1 MITIIVDRRE
11 QQRRRKRKRDSGHL
25 SLNNNMQPVT
35 FTSSCLECSPCTLI
49 IPTKCTD
56 QAALLSLSYVSLLS
70 NKQPGVCSLRSS
82 PVARTKKQNGAN
94 STISLP
100 TYLLAC
106 LLAFFL
112 SFFLSLLAWSK
123 REKPLF
129 PGFSSDNR
137 WNRLLAETGNKRSRF
152 KSPPLPPFS
161 LDVSLSYYLEGD
173 GTELSRGHE
182 DRLLQL
188 LLRI

>member
-1 MITIIVDRRE
+1 MYLCYPISSLESARCVQAQWRE
-11 QQRRRKRKRDSGHL
+11 QRSKTERIQRF
-25 SLNNNMQPVT
+25 P
-35 FTSSCLECSPCTLI
+35 
-49 IPTKCTD
+49 
-56 QAALLSLSYVSLLS
+56 Y
-70 NKQPGVCSLRSS
+70 
-82 PVARTKKQNGAN
+82 
-94 STISLP
+94 LP
-100 TYLLAC
+100 TY

-123 REKPLF
+123 REKLLF

-161 LDVSLSYYLEGD
+161 LHVSLSYYLEGD